1 MKKIKG
7 AGALILVLVM
17 LISLCACNDK
27 PENNEPSITVEG
39 KELSTALCSVIY
51 DDTVWQYDA
60 ETFSDEEEYS
70 NILFYIPG
78 ATEEDYNLVEV
89 TVNVDVDSP
98 KDFRDDLTYYGFDE
112 YEYAVNNAY
121 DFVKVGGYDC
131 LKYEDDYNIYYFNR
145 IEGAG
150 ATVSV
155 KVDGELANE
164 NVEKLIAG
172 ISFKLEDTGLEDGP
186 WYWEGEP
193 FSAPDSA
200 AAVGAFSTN
209 SKFIK
214 VEDCIIT
221 KETFDHSVA
230 VCGDKAYILVDGALK
245 EYAFDGN
252 TLKFVKDI
260 ETGCEYDVI
269 SKTKDNTIW
278 LSSFMEPAV
287 TMKDGVVTGTYEDV
301 DNLAVHP
308 SGTWGIS
315 WFTGNEAEKITFA
328 DGAVASRETVTY
340 KELDT
345 ISEVFVDENNVYI
358 CGWGLNDDDG
368 FRVYIYDENGKL
380 QKTLTGEDNDS
391 LGSITYMTQTKDGYL
406 GFDGNMRTIVVWN
419 ADGSYLGELDDSD
432 LFNTSYP
439 WFCAGSK
446 LDDGSVMIV
455 MTEERADES
464 AMELV
469 AFVLSGF

>member
-1 MKKIKG
+1 MKKIKRLG
-7 AGALILVLVM
+7 AILLVLLM
-17 LISLCACNDK
+17 FAGLCACKDK
-27 PENNEPSITVEG
+27 PENNDPSIVVEG
-39 KELSTALCSVIY
+39 TELSTALCTVIY
-51 DDTVWQYDA
+51 DDTVWKYDA
-60 ETFSDEEEYS
+60 ENLSDEEEYS
-70 NILFYIPG
+70 FINFFIPG
-78 ATEEDYNLVEV
+78 EDDEALVEV
-89 TVNVDVDSP
+89 DVCVEVDSP

-121 DFVKVGGYDC
+121 DFVKVGGFDC
-131 LKYEDDYNIYYFNR
+131 LKYEDDYTLYYFNR

-155 KVDGELANE
+155 KVDGQYSDE

-172 ISFKLEDTGLEDGP
+172 VKFNIEDKGLEDGP

-200 AAVGAFSTN
+200 AAVGAVSVS

-230 VCGDKAYILVDGALK
+230 VCGDKVYILVDGALK
-245 EYAFDGN
+245 EYDFDGN
-252 TLKFVKDI
+252 TLKFSKDI
-260 ETGCEYDVI
+260 AIEGDYDAI
-269 SKTKDNTIW
+269 NRTKDNTIW
-278 LSSFMEPAV
+278 LSSFMEPV
-287 TMKDGVVTGTYEDV
+287 ITMKDGVVTGTYEDV
-301 DNLAVHP
+301 DNLSVHP

-328 DGAVASRETVTY
+328 GGAVASRETITY

-358 CGWGLNDDDG
+358 CGWSVNEDDG
-368 FRVYIYDENGKL
+368 FRVYVYDQNGKL

-391 LGSITYMTQTKDGYL
+391 LGSITYMMQTADGYL
-406 GFDGNMRTIVVWN
+406 GFDGNMRTIVLWN
-419 ADGSYLGELDDSD
+419 ADGSYLGELGDGD

-439 WFCAGSK
+439 WFCSGCQM
-446 LDDGSVMIV
+446 DDGSVMIV